1 MNTKADAKALATL
14 TAIIDQL
21 DDAQLCGLNNL
32 IVNRLKDNHRR
43 KIAAASVQFR
53 VGQKVS
59 FYNTRNYKEMTGTI
73 MKINKKTIRVQT
85 TEDGIWK
92 VTSTMLKA
100 A

>member
-14 TAIIDQL
+14 TAIINQL
-21 DDAQLCGLNNL
+21 DDEQLRGLNKL
-32 IVNRLKDNHRR
+32 IVGRLKDNYRR
-43 KIAAASVQFR
+43 KVAAASVQFR

-59 FYNTRNYKEMTGTI
+59 FYNTRLHAEMSGSI
-73 MKINKKTIRVQT
+73 MKINQKTIRVQT
-85 TEDGIWK
+85 TEYGIWN

>member
-21 DDAQLCGLNNL
+21 DDAQLRGLNSL
-32 IVNRLKDNHRR
+32 IVDRLKDNQRR
-43 KIAAASVQFR
+43 KIAAASIQFR
-53 VGQKVS
+53 VGQQVS
-59 FYNTRNYKEMTGTI
+59 FYNTRRYKEMTGTI
-73 MKINKKTIRVQT
+73 MKINQKTIRIQT
-85 TEDGIWK
+85 TEDGIWN

>member
-1 MNTKADAKALATL
+1 MTTAADLKALATL

-21 DDAQLCGLNNL
+21 DDEQLRGLNKL
-32 IVNRLKDNHRR
+32 IVERLNINHRR

-59 FYNTRNYKEMTGTI
+59 FYNTRLHVEMTGSI
-73 MKINKKTIRVQT
+73 MKINRKTIRVQT
-85 TEDGIWK
+85 TEYGIWN